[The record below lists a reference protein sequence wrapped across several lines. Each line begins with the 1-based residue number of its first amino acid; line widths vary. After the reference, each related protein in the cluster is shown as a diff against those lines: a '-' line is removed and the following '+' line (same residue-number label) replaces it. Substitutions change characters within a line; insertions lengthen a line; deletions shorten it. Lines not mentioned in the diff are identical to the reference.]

1 MLNRTEERIE
11 YFFNAIKKI
20 KENTDKIH
28 PTILRYPIYFILL
41 DVLSKYAFPNEKG
54 VGKRCINFIDIYS
67 NWEYKD
73 YISILLLK
81 DLLKVER
88 GKECFKENKEYEALE
103 QKVNEA
109 RYKWGQEWDHKI
121 YSPKEADLAIDEF
134 KLFKRN
140 RYWKLIKKCQYSSYI
155 YQMRNSIIHN
165 FAFPGLPNLFHD
177 MDKQTPYY
185 CTLENSYKLCIPAN
199 LISILVEK
207 CSSNLKDSIIQKINK
222 TDPYKI
228 FEDMPDWFP
237 RLTKSK
243 KCF

>member
-1 MLNRTEERIE
+1 MHRAHRKNQ
-11 YFFNAIKKI
+11 AIIWREHNSLCLYNII
-20 KENTDKIH
+20 KW
-28 PTILRYPIYFILL
+28 
-41 DVLSKYAFPNEKG
+41 DVS
-54 VGKRCINFIDIYS
+54 
-67 NWEYKD
+67 
-73 YISILLLK
+73 
-81 DLLKVER
+81 
-88 GKECFKENKEYEALE
+88 
-103 QKVNEA
+103 
-109 RYKWGQEWDHKI
+109 
-121 YSPKEADLAIDEF
+121 
-134 KLFKRN
+134 
-140 RYWKLIKKCQYSSYI
+140 LIKL
-155 YQMRNSIIHN
+155 NSIIHN

-207 CSSNLKDSIIQKINK
+207 YSSNLKDSIIQKINK